1 MKIEINNL
9 DKALLGEIASL
20 LAGTTATIKVVSNEK
35 KEKLENKPK
44 EESKEKPKEEPKK
57 EIKEEPKATKPR
69 AKNAFDTGSYVPW
82 QEQWEDMMTAMN
94 WGRK

>member
-9 DKALLGEIASL
+9 DKKLLGEIAVL
-20 LAGTTATIKVVSNEK
+20 IAGTEATIKVIKDEIK
-35 KEKLENKPK
+35 KE
-44 EESKEKPKEEPKK
+44 EKPKEEPKKEIKK

-69 AKNAFDTGSYVPW
+69 EKNAFDTGSYVPW

>member
-20 LAGTTATIKVVSNEK
+20 LAGTIATIKVVSNEK
-35 KEKLENKPK
+35 KEKLEDKPK
-44 EESKEKPKEEPKK
+44 EES
-57 EIKEEPKATKPR
+57 KEEPKATKPR
-69 AKNAFDTGSYVPW
+69 EKNAFDTGSYVPW

>member
-35 KEKLENKPK
+35 KEKLEDKPK
-44 EESKEKPKEEPKK
+44 EES
-57 EIKEEPKATKPR
+57 KEEPKATKPR
-69 AKNAFDTGSYVPW
+69 EKNAFDTGSYVPW

>member
-9 DKALLGEIASL
+9 DKKLLGEIAVL
-20 LAGTTATIKVVSNEK
+20 IAGTEATIKVIKDEIK
-35 KEKLENKPK
+35 KQ
-44 EESKEKPKEEPKK
+44 EKPKEEPKK
-57 EIKEEPKATKPR
+57 EIKEEPKVEKPKATKPR
-69 AKNAFDTGSYVPW
+69 EKNAFDTGSYVPW

>member
-35 KEKLENKPK
+35 KEKLEDK
-44 EESKEKPKEEPKK
+44 PKK

-69 AKNAFDTGSYVPW
+69 EKNAFDTGSYVPW
-82 QEQWEDMMTAMN
+82 QEQWEDMMTAIN

>member
-35 KEKLENKPK
+35 KEKLEDK
-44 EESKEKPKEEPKK
+44 PKK
-57 EIKEEPKATKPR
+57 EIKEEPKATIPR
-69 AKNAFDTGSYVPW
+69 EKNAFDTGSYVPW

>member
-20 LAGTTATIKVVSNEK
+20 LAGTTATIKVVSDEK
-35 KEKLENKPK
+35 KEKLEDKPK
-44 EESKEKPKEEPKK
+44 E

-69 AKNAFDTGSYVPW
+69 EKNAFDTGSYVPW

>member
-35 KEKLENKPK
+35 KEKLEDKPK
-44 EESKEKPKEEPKK
+44 EEIKEK
-57 EIKEEPKATKPR
+57 PKATKPR
-69 AKNAFDTGSYVPW
+69 EKNAFDTGSYVPW

>member
-1 MKIEINNL
+1 MKIEINNQ

-35 KEKLENKPK
+35 KEKLEDKPK
-44 EESKEKPKEEPKK
+44 E

-69 AKNAFDTGSYVPW
+69 EKNAFDTGSYVPW
-82 QEQWEDMMTAMN
+82 QEQWEDMMTAMK

>member
-35 KEKLENKPK
+35 KEKLEDKPK
-44 EESKEKPKEEPKK
+44 E

>member
-9 DKALLGEIASL
+9 DKALLGEIAIL

-35 KEKLENKPK
+35 KEKLEDKPK
-44 EESKEKPKEEPKK
+44 E

-69 AKNAFDTGSYVPW
+69 EKNAFDTGSYVPW